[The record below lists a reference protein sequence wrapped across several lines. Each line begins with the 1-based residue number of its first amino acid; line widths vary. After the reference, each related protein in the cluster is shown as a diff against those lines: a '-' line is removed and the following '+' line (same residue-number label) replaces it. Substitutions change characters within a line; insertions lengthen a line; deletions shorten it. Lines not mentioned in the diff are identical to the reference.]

1 MNNIEESGNFMSSDR
16 MSTLIDGIFA
26 IAMTLLI
33 LSIEVPR
40 LSGQISDTLIQTSL
54 YAIISPFTSFVL
66 SFILLAM
73 FWTINH
79 TQMHY
84 IEKVDKGFL
93 WINIIWL
100 LFIVMVPFST
110 EISGMYGKF
119 IIPNLIFN
127 LNLLAVAVLLYLSI
141 YYADTRGLVSKSMG
155 KKKNRIKRSSQVFII
170 VCLVAVV
177 LSFVAPSW
185 SGMVYLAILIEKII
199 LWLKVVIKDEWMLLR
214 NI

>member
-33 LSIEVPR
+33 LSIEVPH

-141 YYADTRGLVSKSMG
+141 YYADTRGLVSKTMG

-185 SGMVYLAILIEKII
+185 SSMVYLAILIEKVI
-199 LWLKVVIKDEWMLLR
+199 L
-214 NI
+214 

>member
-1 MNNIEESGNFMSSDR
+1 MNNINESGNLMSSDR

-33 LSIEVPR
+33 LSIEVPHLTGQ
-40 LSGQISDTLIQTSL
+40 LSDALIQNSL

-73 FWTINH
+73 FWSINH

-84 IEKVDKGFL
+84 IKKVDKGFL

-110 EISGMYGKF
+110 ELSGMYGEF

-127 LNLLAVAVLLYLSI
+127 LNMLAVAILLYLSM
-141 YYADTRGLVSKSMG
+141 YYANTKGLVSKTIG
-155 KKKNRIKRSSQVFII
+155 EKEKRLKRSSRIFVI
-170 VCLVAVV
+170 VCIVAII
-177 LSFVAPSW
+177 LSFLAPSW
-185 SGMVYLAILIEKII
+185 SGMVYLVILISKI
-199 LWLKVVIKDEWMLLR
+199 L
-214 NI
+214 

>member
-110 EISGMYGKF
+110 EISGMYSKF
-119 IIPNLIFN
+119 IIPKLIFN

-141 YYADTRGLVSKSMG
+141 YYADMKGLVSEKIG
-155 KKKNRIKRSSQVFII
+155 EKKNSIKRSSLFFVI
-170 VCLVAVV
+170 VCLVAI
-177 LSFVAPSW
+177 LMSFIAPSW
-185 SGMVYLAILIEKII
+185 SSMVYLAILVEKII
-199 LWLKVVIKDEWMLLR
+199 
-214 NI
+214 